1 MADFD
6 LFDLISLPFDPPEK
20 AVKKVSAAIDKV
32 KKELSGTLGTS
43 TQQLERDEIN
53 RKIAFLDSTSSAI
66 FNKDSKL
73 KPAYEELADAKTK
86 QEIEKLT
93 ATVSLLKQSGS
104 RVITNGTIRIHRQK
118 TRLSK
123 EHVEEVFH
131 DAGFTISEI
140 DPLKDLPKFPTNADK
155 IYAELEALRKS
166 KDPNP
171 NGADLTLATD
181 LYAFA
186 AYLVGEPE
194 NAVEY
199 RAKATPELAALLDGF
214 AKKFA
219 TRNDNLG
226 KLCASLA
233 TAAKSYVFN
242 SEDNRQAYEAY
253 LKYKTPALTQLFL
266 SLGRVPKSNLLDPQF
281 AEGCIKQI
289 SAVFG
294 SYEVALAIYNKEA
307 GLKDEP
313 YIPEKAIFHVKCNHC
328 QNLAEFADVKEAQK
342 VNKCPHCGQ
351 ALYKQCK
358 KCQKDVLVSL
368 DKCPECGFVF
378 ASAAMFAKYFASAEQ
393 AFRKSDFESARSFL
407 FQAQS
412 ADPGEKRRT
421 DELTALI
428 NAEEKRYEK
437 PINDLRKLVA
447 DKMFQKASVE
457 LATIIGKFPA
467 LNVSEF
473 ETQINTALL
482 QAKAKFDKAKKLSA
496 SKQAD
501 VCLEI
506 LEDCV
511 DFKPTVEYLHDNPPK
526 NCSGFSV
533 SIDSDAGCANV
544 SWSRSPEQG
553 ITYRIVR
560 KKGKEVPSTE
570 KDGNILA
577 DNTKETSYRDSS
589 ISPGQW
595 YSYAVFAIRY
605 GVFSTPVGETD
616 ILLANVTEVHAEQ
629 INKTIR
635 LTWNTPKNCTGVTI
649 QRTQNKTKT
658 MLTDNAHGSFE
669 DKDIQYGIPYS
680 YKLCANYDNLPSSQ
694 GTDLVITPMPQI
706 NSFTITANQL
716 KENTYR
722 VSWNINQN
730 GIDLKVLIDEKKVR
744 EVKSDAGG
752 CDINLPANSFCNVTV
767 LANSGGNWLRSENTF
782 QINTY
787 SPCTIDKTASRL
799 YENPIIGLQESACNI
814 ELHLKVDGVIPKNV
828 VGFYYS
834 VRTGTA
840 QNRWPTTQDIGRASD
855 IQRIGIASYLDK
867 GEILYTETAREESA
881 YYVSL
886 FTIYSLGGKEIISN
900 PKPCRFDRPLTAEV
914 FWKVSKIF
922 LGDLKLSIE
931 FNGNRPLARTPE
943 LALCTCANSQ
953 HLHSVNDAATKRLL
967 TIPAIDLEPPQKA
980 YKYTYD
986 LKIKFTAEQLKGTK
1000 FFLFEIAPVQG
1011 ENYTLRWAKDFKGK
1025 V

>member
-1 MADFD
+1 LADYD

-20 AVKKVSAAIDKV
+20 VAKKVSAAIDKV
-32 KKELSGTLGTS
+32 KKELGTGTV

-53 RKIAFLDSTSSAI
+53 KKLAFLESISSSI
-66 FNKDSKL
+66 FQKDGKL
-73 KPAYEELADAKTK
+73 NPTYEKLADAKTK
-86 QEIEKLT
+86 QEIENLT

-118 TRLSK
+118 TKLSE
-123 EHVEEVFH
+123 EHVKEVFH
-131 DAGFTISEI
+131 TAGFSISEI
-140 DPLKDLPKFPTNADK
+140 DPLKELPKFPTNADI

-199 RAKATPELAALLDGF
+199 RAKETPELATLLDGF

-219 TRNDNLG
+219 QRTDNLG
-226 KLCASLA
+226 HLCFSLA
-233 TAAKSYVFN
+233 TKAKSFVFN
-242 SEDNRQAYEAY
+242 SEDNRHAYEAY
-253 LKYKTPALTQLFL
+253 LKYKTHALTQLFL
-266 SLGRVPKSNLLDPQF
+266 LLGRVPKSNLLDPQF
-281 AEGCIKQI
+281 AEGCIKKI

-328 QNLAEFADVKEAQK
+328 QNLIENFSDVKEAQK

-358 KCQKDVLVSL
+358 KCQKNVLVSL

-393 AFRKSDFESARSFL
+393 ALRKSDFESARNFL
-407 FQAQS
+407 FQAQL

-421 DELTALI
+421 DELASLI

-457 LATIIGKFPA
+457 LPAIIGKFPT

-473 ETQINTALL
+473 KTQINTALS
-482 QAKAKFDKAKKLSA
+482 QAKAEFEKAKKLSA

-501 VCLEI
+501 ACLEI
-506 LEDCV
+506 LEECV
-511 DFKPTVEYLHDNPPK
+511 DFKPAVEYLHDNPPK
-526 NCSGFSV
+526 SCTGFSV
-533 SIDSDAGCANV
+533 SIDSDAGYANI
-544 SWSRSPEQG
+544 SWSRSHEQG

-577 DNTKETSYRDSS
+577 DNTKETSYRDNG

-595 YSYAVFAIRY
+595 YSYAIFAVRY
-605 GVFSTPVGETD
+605 GVFSSPVGKTD
-616 ILLANVTEVHAEQ
+616 ILLANVTEAHAEQ

-649 QRTQNKTKT
+649 QRTQNKTKA
-658 MLTDNAHGSFE
+658 MLTDNAHGSYE
-669 DKDIQYGIPYS
+669 DKDIQYGISYS
-680 YKLCANYDNLPSSQ
+680 YKISANYDNLPSSQ

-706 NSFTITANQL
+706 NSFTIAANQL

-722 VSWNINQN
+722 VLWNINQN
-730 GIDLKVLIDEKKVR
+730 GIDLKVLVDEKKVR
-744 EVKSDAGG
+744 EAKSDAGG
-752 CDINLPANSFCNVTV
+752 CDINLPADGFCNVTV
-767 LANSGGNWLRSENTF
+767 LANSGGNWLRSENSL

-787 SPCTIDKTASRL
+787 SPCTIDKTASYL
-799 YENPIIGLQESACNI
+799 YENAIIGLQESAYNI
-814 ELHLKVDGVIPKNV
+814 ELHLKVDGLIPKNV
-828 VGFYYS
+828 VGFYYT
-834 VRTGTA
+834 VRTGGA
-840 QNRWPTTQDIGRASD
+840 QNRWPGTQDIGKASD
-855 IQRIGIASYLDK
+855 IHKIGIASYLDK
-867 GEILYTETAREESA
+867 DEILYTETAREENA

-922 LGDLKLSIE
+922 LGDLNLSLE
-931 FNGNRPLARTPE
+931 FSGNRPLARTPE
-943 LALCTCANSQ
+943 LLLCACANNQ
-953 HLHSVNDAATKRLL
+953 HLHSANDAAARHLL
-967 TIPAIDLEPPQKA
+967 TIPATDLEPAQKT
-980 YKYTYD
+980 YKHIYD
-986 LKIKFTAEQLKGTK
+986 LKKEITAEQLKDK
-1000 FFLFEIAPVQG
+1000 KLFLFEIAPVQG
-1011 ENYTLRWAKDFKGK
+1011 EKYTLHWATGFKGK